1 MAKPAQELSFEKAL
15 AELEGRLEEKR
26 KEEGAL
32 EDRVERLRKDL
43 ARRREVEGAL
53 ARLVAEL
60 ALWEKLAL
68 DLQAH
73 NFPAYL
79 LGLKQRSLV
88 ERASEL
94 LYTLSGGRY
103 RFAAQGDEYLVVDL
117 WAEATAR
124 QVRTLS
130 GGESFL
136 ASLALALALSEE
148 LSRGKLEALFLDEGF
163 GTLDPEA
170 LELVA
175 GILESLPT
183 RGRLVGV
190 VTHVEALAE
199 RFPARLRVRKHPWGS
214 RVEWA

>member
-1 MAKPAQELSFEKAL
+1 M
-15 AELEGRLEEKR
+15 
-26 KEEGAL
+26 
-32 EDRVERLRKDL
+32 
-43 ARRREVEGAL
+43 
-53 ARLVAEL
+53 
-60 ALWEKLAL
+60 
-68 DLQAH
+68 
-73 NFPAYL
+73 
-79 LGLKQRSLV
+79 
-88 ERASEL
+88 
-94 LYTLSGGRY
+94 
-103 RFAAQGDEYLVVDL
+103 VDL
-117 WAEATAR
+117 WAEATPR

-190 VTHVEALAE
+190 VTHVEPLAE